1 MRPQIHYGMADYAD
15 YLRDESIIVGLR
27 NEAEELRDELRRVL
41 GDREVW
47 RFSSAAECEDFYAW
61 YGASRR
67 RLEELQQELRFL
79 AA

>member
-1 MRPQIHYGMADYAD
+1 MRPQINYGMADYAD
-15 YLRDESIIVGLR
+15 HLRDESIIAELR

-47 RFSSAAECEDFYAW
+47 RFSSAAECEDFYGW
-61 YGASRR
+61 YDSSRR
-67 RLEELQQELRFL
+67 RLAELRQELRFL